1 MKWVWTITI
10 TCLIMLLFIFPS
22 SARAEGVSMEAEV
35 GFDGSY
41 LLGHWTPIRV
51 QLQNSGSNLEGSL
64 EVRIKTGQES
74 SLVYS
79 TPVSLP
85 NNSEKEYIIYA
96 RMHEV
101 ERILNINLIDGKG
114 KLVKTLNV
122 GSLNPASSLNPVS
135 SDKYFMGL
143 VTDDQ
148 PSLGYWKEKL
158 AAGNYLSN
166 YEPIS
171 LDAANFPNRK
181 ETLAAFSVL
190 IFNNIDTSSFRP
202 EQINALSSWLKDGG
216 ILIIGSG
223 VNGKR
228 TLSGLSGSIISA
240 SPSELN
246 AWNSLEIFE
255 EMGKTPILGNA
266 PLQVLAIDTEEASVL
281 VGDEQGSLVWL
292 FEKER
297 GSVYLAGFDLGT
309 EPIISWTGNKL
320 FWENLISQSLT
331 SDDLSLLRYPANKIS
346 FSNGLSHVL
355 GSIEAMEM
363 PSITLILFLFLFYLA
378 LAGPFNYLFL
388 KKIDKREW
396 SWITIPVLSLLFA
409 ALIFGLGYNTKGGE
423 LIANTISLVKMD
435 SNTSQADLT
444 NHVGIFIPRR
454 GDYEVAF
461 DRFALLSLNSSN
473 SGYMDEGPVSVAKVV
488 QGNPSKIQYKNAN
501 IWTMETFQTDTRQ
514 INIGTIQS
522 DLYYEMGK
530 VKGTVRNDTAY
541 PLEHLVIYT
550 PTSNAFVEIGNI
562 AAGESKNVVMDLP
575 FTGNRQGYYDIIEN
589 FFPWHSVTGV
599 NSKENRKLMSRRNI
613 LEQTIRDDYYKG
625 PYTRPM
631 PTVAPSQPEGQRAQS
646 MEISY
651 FAFFEGEPE
660 TGILINGEEPDRV
673 MRDGIIIGSM
683 NVNVE
688 KSGIVSIPPGM
699 IMGRFE
705 EDMSQNVDY
714 GGDVFYIHDPKGYAV
729 FSIDLSPYI
738 HLQDLKVMVGSG
750 NRYGYSISK
759 ILNLVHEDYVDMG
772 EEGFEIDS
780 SNFSMYVDKDNMIYI
795 KEVPSTDYAEIG
807 LPTIALEGREP

>member
-1 MKWVWTITI
+1 MKRVWTITI
-10 TCLIMLLFIFPS
+10 ACLIMLLFIFPS
-22 SARAEGVSMEAEV
+22 TARAEGVSMEAEV

-51 QLQNSGSNLEGSL
+51 QLENSGDNLEGNL
-64 EVRIKTGQES
+64 EVRVKTGRES

-85 NNSEKEYIIYA
+85 NSSEKEYIIYA

-101 ERILNINLIDGKG
+101 ERILNINLIDGTG
-114 KLVKTLNV
+114 KLVQTLKV
-122 GSLNPASSLNPVS
+122 DSLNPVS
-135 SDKYFMGL
+135 SDNYFMGL

-171 LDAANFPNRK
+171 LDTTNFPNRS
-181 ETLAAFSVL
+181 ETLASFSVL

-202 EQINALSSWLKDGG
+202 EQINALDSWLKDGG

-228 TLSGLSGSIISA
+228 TLSGLSGSVISA
-240 SPSELN
+240 SPAELK
-246 AWNSLEIFE
+246 AWGSLEIFE
-255 EMGKTPILGNA
+255 EMGKTPILGNT
-266 PLQVLAIDTEEASVL
+266 PLQVLDIRTEEARAL
-281 VGDEQGSLVWL
+281 IGDEQGSLVWL
-292 FEKER
+292 LEKEK

-331 SDDLSLLRYPANKIS
+331 PDGLSLLRYPSNKIS
-346 FSNGLSHVL
+346 FSSGLSQVL

-388 KKIDKREW
+388 KKIDRREW
-396 SWITIPVLSLLFA
+396 SWVTIPALSVLFA

-435 SNTSQADLT
+435 ASSSKASLT
-444 NHVGIFIPRR
+444 NQVGIFIPRR
-454 GDYEVAF
+454 GDYEVEVG
-461 DRFALLSLNSSN
+461 RFALLSLNSNN
-473 SGYMDEGPVSVAKVV
+473 SGYGDEGPVSQAKVV

-514 INIGTIQS
+514 IDIGTINS

-541 PLEHLVIYT
+541 PLEHLVLY
-550 PTSNAFVEIGNI
+550 TSNTFVDLGNI
-562 AAGESKNVVMDLP
+562 AAGESKNVLMDLP
-575 FTGNRQGYYDIIEN
+575 FSSVNIHGYYDIIDN
-589 FFPWHSVTGV
+589 IFPW
-599 NSKENRKLMSRRNI
+599 NSITTVDNKENRKSMSRRNI
-613 LEQTIRDDYYKG
+613 LEQTIREDYDKP

-631 PTVAPSQPEGQRAQS
+631 PTAAPIPPGSQEAQS

-660 TGILINGEEPDRV
+660 TGILINGGEPDRV

-683 NVNVE
+683 NLDVE

-705 EDMSQNVDY
+705 EDMSRLVDY
-714 GGDVFYIHDPKGYAV
+714 GRDVFYIHDPKGYAI

-738 HLQDLKVMVGSG
+738 HLQDLKVMIGSG
-750 NRYGYSISK
+750 TMYGNSIMQ
-759 ILNLVHEDYVDMG
+759 ILNLDEEAYSEIRG
-772 EEGFEIDS
+772 ESTEIDS
-780 SNFSMYVDKDNMIYI
+780 NNFSMFVDVDNMIYL
-795 KEVPSTDYAEIG
+795 KAVPNIDYAEVG